1 MESTQARLLQA
12 SALLFAEYGYEGV
25 SMRQI
30 ARATNLTQAA
40 IYHHFSNKN
49 DLYIAAIQ
57 HIYTSRTLALVSEV
71 SRESDPAKQLGL
83 VVERLLRVFADQPQF
98 QQIYFRELLSGDR
111 ERLQFITEQVFP
123 EIDNF
128 LDSLMREL
136 APHMDSHLMVLSL
149 AGLLLHHL
157 EARKLSLVMD
167 EGQQQHQELDTL
179 AQHITALLLHGVS
192 RP

>member
-1 MESTQARLLQA
+1 MESTQARLLEA
-12 SALLFAEYGYEGV
+12 SAGLFAEHGYEGV

-40 IYHHFSNKN
+40 IYHHFPTKN

-57 HIYTSRTLALVSEV
+57 HIYTGRTIALVSEV
-71 SRESDPAKQLGL
+71 SRESDPEKQLGL
-83 VVERLLRVFADQPQF
+83 VVESLLRVFADQPQF
-98 QQIYFRELLSGDR
+98 QQIYFRELLTGDR
-111 ERLQFITEQVFP
+111 ERLQFIAEQVFP

-157 EARKLSLVMD
+157 EARKLSQVMD
-167 EGQQQHQELDTL
+167 EGKPQHQELDTL